1 VRLRETWAEVYL
13 ILSLVLSFVLVGLL
27 AGCGGGS
34 DQSGDQSG
42 GGQQQKQ
49 EGKAGGEAAKKK
61 PPQRLMVIGTVRAY
75 KDDKR
80 RLSLRPTSDA
90 QGEKPFGF
98 KVRKNAEVTLDGE
111 KAEFSDIQEDQQ
123 AQITY
128 VIKNKVNR
136 AIVVHLFN
144 KQPSGG
150 DKREKQPSGA
160 GEKKQPSGDA
170 EKTG

>member
-1 VRLRETWAEVYL
+1 VRLRETSAVYL
-13 ILSLVLSFVLVGLL
+13 ILPLVLSFVLAELL
-27 AGCGGGS
+27 AGCGGGR
-34 DQSGDQSG
+34 DQSG
-42 GGQQQKQ
+42 GGQQEKQ

-90 QGEKPFGF
+90 QGEKPLGF

-128 VIKNKVNR
+128 VIKNKINR

-144 KQPSGG
+144 KQPAGEN
-150 DKREKQPSGA
+150 KKEKQPSGA

>member
-1 VRLRETWAEVYL
+1 MRLREIPAVSL
-13 ILSLVLSFVLVGLL
+13 ILPLVLSLLL
-27 AGCGGGS
+27 AGVLAGCSGGDQS
-34 DQSGDQSG
+34 ADQSGTG
-42 GGQQQKQ
+42 QKQ
-49 EGKAGGEAAKKK
+49 GGKAGGETAKQK
-61 PPQRLMVIGTVRAY
+61 RLSGKIAIGTVRAY

-90 QGEKPFGF
+90 QGEKPLGF

-144 KQPSGG
+144 KQPAGG
-150 DKREKQPSGA
+150 DKKGKQPSGA

-170 EKTG
+170 KKTG

>member
-1 VRLRETWAEVYL
+1 MRLRETSAVYL
-13 ILSLVLSFVLVGLL
+13 ILPLVLSFVLAGLL

-80 RLSLRPTSDA
+80 RLSLRPASDA
-90 QGEKPFGF
+90 QAEKPLGF

-144 KQPSGG
+144 KQPAGEN
-150 DKREKQPSGA
+150 KKEKQPSGA
-160 GEKKQPSGDA
+160 DEKKQRSGDA
-170 EKTG
+170 GKTG

>member
-1 VRLRETWAEVYL
+1 MRLRGTSAVSL
-13 ILSLVLSFVLVGLL
+13 ILPLLLSFLLAVLL

-34 DQSGDQSG
+34 EQSGDQSG

-49 EGKAGGEAAKKK
+49 EGKAGGEAAKKE
-61 PPQRLMVIGTVRAY
+61 PPKRAIIIGKVRAY

-80 RLSLRPTSDA
+80 RLSLRPASEA
-90 QGEKPFGF
+90 QGEKPIGF

-111 KAEFSDIQEDQQ
+111 KAELSDIEEDQQ

-128 VIKNKVNR
+128 IVKNEVNR
-136 AIVVHLFN
+136 AIVVHLF
-144 KQPSGG
+144 
-150 DKREKQPSGA
+150 EKQPSG
-160 GEKKQPSGDA
+160 ED

>member
-1 VRLRETWAEVYL
+1 VRLRETSAVYL
-13 ILSLVLSFVLVGLL
+13 ILPLVLSFVLAGLL

-42 GGQQQKQ
+42 GGQQEKQ

-80 RLSLRPTSDA
+80 RLSLRPASDV
-90 QGEKPFGF
+90 QGEKPLGF

-111 KAEFSDIQEDQQ
+111 KAELSDIQEDQQ
-123 AQITY
+123 TQITY

-144 KQPSGG
+144 KQPAGG
-150 DKREKQPSGA
+150 NKKEKQPSGA
-160 GEKKQPSGDA
+160 GKKQQPSGDA